1 MKPYDLINEITSSFE
16 NSLPPSVDYIVTE
29 YNSLIKTLLLMLPDS
44 DGVLK
49 VTSDGGVLQTGLSAH
64 QIKRV
69 LSKNNELLRASDTL
83 RSILPTGMLYTPK
96 DNHICVTVSGECTVF
111 YRVLPDDV
119 TAADLD
125 AAEFPLDSRYIPLLR
140 AWLWHRVYL
149 YVGDADSANVYAEE
163 FNRLLEEYKAEN
175 GVAVCA

>member
-1 MKPYDLINEITSSFE
+1 MKPVDLINEITSSFE
-16 NSLPPSVDYIVTE
+16 NALPPRVDYIVTE

-49 VTSDGGVLQTGLSAH
+49 VTADGGVLQTDLSAQ

-69 LSKNNELLRASDTL
+69 LWKNSELLRASDTL
-83 RSILPTGMLYTPK
+83 RSVLPGGMLYTPK
-96 DNHICVTVSGECTVF
+96 DNLIYVTVSGECTVF
-111 YRVLPDDV
+111 YRVLPEDV
-119 TAADLD
+119 TAESLD
-125 AAEFPLDSRYIPLLR
+125 AAEFTLDSKYIPLVR

-149 YVGDADSANVYAEE
+149 YVGDIDSANVYAEE
-163 FNRLLEEYKAEN
+163 FNRLLEEYKVEN